1 MQASKEHSYIAPRDM
16 RAFDF
21 QDVEQFE
28 SLRKLGINLDAKTI
42 GKMMAGMDAAG
53 MDAVGQALI
62 TSASIAT
69 PVQFLQQWL
78 PGFVKTITA
87 ARKIDDLVGIMTSGS
102 WDDEQIVQGIL
113 ERTGNAV
120 PYGDYTN
127 VPLSSWNN
135 NFETRTVIRFEE
147 GLKVGRLEE
156 ARASRIQINSA
167 ENKREAAG
175 LSLEIERNMIGFY
188 GYNSGANRT
197 YGFLND
203 PNLPSYVSNA
213 SGTPW
218 ASATFQQITADLRAG
233 FVALRNQSKDVIDP
247 NKTPITI
254 AIASDCVD
262 FLSVTTDFGES
273 VWDWLKKA
281 YPMARVES
289 APELS
294 LANGGANVFY
304 MYADMVNDMS
314 TDGGRTWVQVV
325 PAKFQVLGVSQ
336 QAKGYEE
343 DYVNATAGC
352 LLKRPYAVVRYTG
365 I

>member
-1 MQASKEHSYIAPRDM
+1 MQPSKELSYIAPRKVE
-16 RAFDF
+16 AFDMAP
-21 QDVEQFE
+21 QDVEQYE
-28 SLRKLGINLDAKTI
+28 SLAKLGVNLDAKTVN
-42 GKMMAGMDAAG
+42 KMIAG
-53 MDAVGQALI
+53 MDAVGTALLTTANI
-62 TSASIAT
+62 ST
-69 PVQFLQQWL
+69 PVQFLQNWL

-87 ARKIDDLVGIMTSGS
+87 ARKVDDLVGIMVSGS

-113 ERTGNAV
+113 ERTGNAQ
-120 PYGDYTN
+120 PYADLAN
-127 VPLSSWNN
+127 VPFSSWNN
-135 NFETRTVIRFEE
+135 NFETRTVVRFEE
-147 GLKVGRLEE
+147 GLRVGRLEE
-156 ARASRIQINSA
+156 ARSARVQINSA

-175 LSLEIERNMIGFY
+175 ISLEIERNLIGFF

-203 PNLPSYVSNA
+203 PNLPNYVSNA
-213 SGTPW
+213 SGVAW
-218 ASATFQQITADLRAG
+218 NVATFQNITADLRAG
-233 FVALRNQSKDVIDP
+233 FVALRNQSKDIIDP

-254 AIASDCVD
+254 AIATDCVD
-262 FLSVTTDFGES
+262 YLSVTTDYGES
-273 VWDWLKKA
+273 VMDWLKKA

-294 LANGGANVFY
+294 LANSGANVFY
-304 MYADMVNDMS
+304 MYADSVNDNS

-343 DYVNATAGC
+343 DYVNATAGV